1 MIHHA
6 EARLRR
12 ARLAD
17 RVELRLASFDAL
29 FMAFTLELFD
39 TPEIPL
45 VLAECRRV
53 RRSGGRLIVVALS
66 RGPRSA
72 GGRGSSSGFTTASP
86 RPSTVARSRQ
96 GSPCRR
102 RASMA
107 CGAAAREKGA
117 APCADGDDEVA
128 GSPASSVTGA
138 VQ

>member
-66 RGPRSA
+66 RATPVGWRTRLFERLHDRFPTALDCRPIPAGLALQEAGFDGVRGRSTREGRSA
-72 GGRGSSSGFTTASP
+72 M
-86 RPSTVARSRQ
+86 
-96 GSPCRR
+96 RR
-102 RASMA
+102 R
-107 CGAAAREKGA
+107 
-117 APCADGDDEVA
+117 
-128 GSPASSVTGA
+128 
-138 VQ
+138 